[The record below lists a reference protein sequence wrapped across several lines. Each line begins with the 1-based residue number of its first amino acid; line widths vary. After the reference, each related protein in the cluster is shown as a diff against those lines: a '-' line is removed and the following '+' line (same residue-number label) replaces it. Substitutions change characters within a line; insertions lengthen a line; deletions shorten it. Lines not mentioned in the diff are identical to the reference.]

1 MTEQCLMPD
10 DIRDTA
16 PDIEEIDYEEVSEYF
31 DKTGAV
37 ELLSLLDGEGYRFDE
52 IDDLLDVSRGYLND
66 RRDEAVHLGLIVP
79 DQAYRDDS
87 VRRVWTLTAMGHYLR
102 QRMRHVGVTESH
114 ERLIT
119 ARREYE
125 DRKNDFLEW
134 VDDPESIEAYAEE
147 MWAGEQVHPKELPSE
162 LQDLFRRMDDDR
174 F

>member
-1 MTEQCLMPD
+1 MPD

-16 PDIEEIDYEEVSEYF
+16 PNLEDVDYDELSEF
-31 DKTGAV
+31 FEKKGAV
-37 ELLSLLDGEGYRFDE
+37 ELISLLDGEGYRFDE

-66 RRDEAVHLGLIVP
+66 RRDEAVHLRLIVP

-87 VRRVWTLTAMGHYLR
+87 VRRVWTLTTLGHYLR
-102 QRMRHVGVTESH
+102 QRMRHLGVTESH

-125 DRKNDFLEW
+125 DRKGDFLEW
-134 VDDPESIEAYAEE
+134 VDDPESIEAYAEDLR
-147 MWAGEQVHPKELPSE
+147 AGNQVHPKELPPK
-162 LQDLFRRMDDDR
+162 LQDLFRRIDDDR